1 MKNTLKAELHQA
13 FHNRFFYIS
22 FFLML
27 AFSVFGV
34 FFMELPRESGF
45 DLWRQYRFDE
55 NGAPLTT
62 LFLPATGLY
71 CKWLG
76 GDAGQFTTA
85 AFYFLVFLV
94 CTVPFSWSLVS
105 EKQSGYESHILLD
118 EPTNA
123 LDVDGVAMV
132 KKIIQKEKDRGA
144 LIILCCHDPEVL
156 NALADEIYHIQ
167 EGKLAS
173 HHIKEETA

>member
-85 AFYFLVFLV
+85 AFYFLVF
-94 CTVPFSWSLVS
+94 FSLHGSIFMVS
-105 EKQSGYESHILLD
+105 GFRKTERLRKPYDFE
-118 EPTNA
+118 
-123 LDVDGVAMV
+123 
-132 KKIIQKEKDRGA
+132 RR
-144 LIILCCHDPEVL
+144 
-156 NALADEIYHIQ
+156 
-167 EGKLAS
+167 
-173 HHIKEETA
+173 

>member
-55 NGAPLTT
+55 NGS
-62 LFLPATGLY
+62 
-71 CKWLG
+71 
-76 GDAGQFTTA
+76 A
-85 AFYFLVFLV
+85 AMLVNLRPP
-94 CTVPFSWSLVS
+94 PFIFS
-105 EKQSGYESHILLD
+105 
-118 EPTNA
+118 
-123 LDVDGVAMV
+123 
-132 KKIIQKEKDRGA
+132 
-144 LIILCCHDPEVL
+144 CF
-156 NALADEIYHIQ
+156 
-167 EGKLAS
+167 
-173 HHIKEETA
+173 

>member
-1 MKNTLKAELHQA
+1 MKNTPNRIAPA

-62 LFLPATGLY
+62 LFFARYRPLLQMARRRCWSIYDRRLLFSRVFSLHGSIFHGLWFPARLRKPY
-71 CKWLG
+71 
-76 GDAGQFTTA
+76 DF
-85 AFYFLVFLV
+85 
-94 CTVPFSWSLVS
+94 
-105 EKQSGYESHILLD
+105 E
-118 EPTNA
+118 
-123 LDVDGVAMV
+123 
-132 KKIIQKEKDRGA
+132 RR
-144 LIILCCHDPEVL
+144 
-156 NALADEIYHIQ
+156 
-167 EGKLAS
+167 
-173 HHIKEETA
+173 

>member
-45 DLWRQYRFDE
+45 DLWREYRFDE
-55 NGAPLTT
+55 NGTPLTT

-76 GDAGQFTTA
+76 GDAGQFTTRCLL
-85 AFYFLVFLV
+85 FSRVF
-94 CTVPFSWSLVS
+94 SLHCSIFMVS
-105 EKQSGYESHILLD
+105 GFRKTERLRKPYGFEC
-118 EPTNA
+118 
-123 LDVDGVAMV
+123 
-132 KKIIQKEKDRGA
+132 R
-144 LIILCCHDPEVL
+144 
-156 NALADEIYHIQ
+156 
-167 EGKLAS
+167 
-173 HHIKEETA
+173 

>member
-62 LFLPATGLY
+62 LFARYRPLLQMARRRCWSIYDRRL
-71 CKWLG
+71 L
-76 GDAGQFTTA
+76 FSR
-85 AFYFLVFLV
+85 VF
-94 CTVPFSWSLVS
+94 SLHGSIFMVS
-105 EKQSGYESHILLD
+105 GFRKTERLRKPYDFE
-118 EPTNA
+118 
-123 LDVDGVAMV
+123 
-132 KKIIQKEKDRGA
+132 RR
-144 LIILCCHDPEVL
+144 
-156 NALADEIYHIQ
+156 
-167 EGKLAS
+167 
-173 HHIKEETA
+173 